1 MHSNR
6 VAWREAPSMPVQIK
20 KSVFALRLNFFFM
33 GVLVAGWSTRIPEI
47 KTALDLTD
55 AQLGR
60 TLIGAALGAF
70 LGSRVIGHLIHRLG
84 TKNTFYLGSFIFP
97 LGYLTIAYAPN
108 GLFVFLGGLF
118 FCIGYLFMD
127 NPLTIITQEI
137 EAKADRKYLSGFH
150 AFWSLGTLIAAFL
163 GSFLIG
169 HVKYSYH
176 LTGLAVISFLVLII
190 SARGLEDK
198 KIDEVKV
205 ENVAF
210 HWRSRIG
217 YVVAMIGIGMLC
229 ANSAEFGATDW
240 SAIYL
245 RDVMG
250 ITGQLYVGAY
260 IFFGIGMVTSRI
272 LGDRYIH
279 KYGPEKVVR
288 FCGFFGSSA
297 WLAGMVA
304 GLALT
309 DISTPLA
316 YFVLLLGY
324 LGAGLGVGPIYPGLI
339 TILGRVEG
347 IDMSVALS
355 RALVI
360 AMVGFAGVP
369 AIIGMISDATSLTFG
384 MLPPITLLAIAGY
397 LSRVA
402 RIK

>member
-1 MHSNR
+1 MDT
-6 VAWREAPSMPVQIK
+6 QIK
-20 KSVFALRLNFFFM
+20 RSVFALRSNFFFM

-47 KTALDLTD
+47 KSALNLSD

-60 TLIGAALGAF
+60 SLIGGACGVF
-70 LGSRVIGHLIHRLG
+70 LASRVIGRLIYELG
-84 TKNTFYLGSFIFP
+84 TKKTFYLGSFIFP

-108 GLFVFLGGLF
+108 GFFVFLGGLF

-169 HVKYSYH
+169 HVRYSYH
-176 LTGLAVISFLVLII
+176 LTGLAVISFFVLIA
-190 SARGLEDK
+190 STRGLEDK
-198 KIDEVKV
+198 KVDEVKV
-205 ENVAF
+205 KKEAF
-210 HWRSRIG
+210 HWRSRMG
-217 YVVAMIGIGMLC
+217 YVVAMIGFGMLC
-229 ANSAEFGATDW
+229 SNSSEFGATDW
-240 SAIYL
+240 SAVYL

-272 LGDRYIH
+272 LGDTYIH

-288 FCGFFGSSA
+288 FCGFFGASL
-297 WLAGMVA
+297 WLAGLLAGVA
-304 GLALT
+304 LI
-309 DISTPLA
+309 DSSKHLA
-316 YFVLLLGY
+316 YLVVLLGY

-360 AMVGFAGVP
+360 AMVGFAGIP
-369 AIIGMISDATSLTFG
+369 ALIGMISDATNLTFG
-384 MLPPITLLAIAGY
+384 MLLPITLLATAGY
-397 LSRVA
+397 LSKVA

>member
-1 MHSNR
+1 MDT
-6 VAWREAPSMPVQIK
+6 QIK
-20 KSVFALRLNFFFM
+20 QSVFALRLNFFFM

-47 KTALDLTD
+47 KTALNLSD

-70 LGSRVIGHLIHRLG
+70 LGSRVIGRLIHRLG

-97 LGYLTIAYAPN
+97 VGYLMIAYAPS
-108 GLFVFLGGLF
+108 GLFIFLGGLC

-137 EAKADRKYLSGFH
+137 EAKSDRKYLSGFH
-150 AFWSLGTLIAAFL
+150 GFWSLGTLSAAFF

-176 LTGLAVISFLVLII
+176 LTGLAVISFVVLII
-190 SARGLEDK
+190 GTRGLEDK
-198 KIDEVKV
+198 KIEEAGEKNA
-205 ENVAF
+205 EF
-210 HWRSRIG
+210 EWRSRIG
-217 YVVAMIGIGMLC
+217 FIVAMIGIGMLC
-229 ANSAEFGATDW
+229 SNSSEFGATDW
-240 SAIYL
+240 SAVYL

-250 ITGQLYVGAY
+250 ISGQLYVGAY
-260 IFFGIGMVTSRI
+260 VFFEIGMVLSRI
-272 LGDRYIH
+272 MGDKFIH
-279 KYGPEKVVR
+279 KFGPEKVVR
-288 FCGFFGSSA
+288 VCGFAGSSL
-297 WLAGMVA
+297 WLSGMLV
-304 GLALT
+304 GLALQ
-309 DISTPLA
+309 DFSKPLA
-316 YFVLLLGY
+316 YIVVLLGY

-339 TILGRVEG
+339 TILGKVEG

-369 AIIGMISDATSLTFG
+369 ALIGLISDATTLTVG
-384 MLPPITLLAIAGY
+384 MLLPITLLATAGY
-397 LSRVA
+397 LSKVA

>member
-1 MHSNR
+1 MDT
-6 VAWREAPSMPVQIK
+6 QIK
-20 KSVFALRLNFFFM
+20 RSVFALRLNFFFM

-47 KTALDLTD
+47 KSALHLTD

-60 TLIGAALGAF
+60 SLIGSAIGIF
-70 LGSRVIGHLIHRLG
+70 LASRIIGRLINELG
-84 TKNTFYLGSFIFP
+84 TKKTFYAGSFIFP
-97 LGYLTIAYAPN
+97 LGYLTIAYGPN
-108 GLFVFLGGLF
+108 GFFVFLGALF

-169 HVKYSYH
+169 HVRYSYH
-176 LTGLAVISFLVLII
+176 LTGLAVISFFVLIA
-190 SARGLEDK
+190 STRGLEDK
-198 KIDEVKV
+198 KVDEVKV
-205 ENVAF
+205 KKEIFN
-210 HWRSRIG
+210 WRSRMG
-217 YVVAMIGIGMLC
+217 YVVAMIGFGMLC
-229 ANSAEFGATDW
+229 AQSAEFGATDW
-240 SAIYL
+240 SAVYL

-272 LGDRYIH
+272 LGDKYIH

-288 FCGFFGSSA
+288 FCGFFGSSL
-297 WLAGMVA
+297 WLAGLLVGVA
-304 GLALT
+304 LI
-309 DISTPLA
+309 DSSKHFA
-316 YFVLLLGY
+316 YLVVLLGY

-339 TILGRVEG
+339 TILGRVKG

-355 RALVI
+355 RAMVI

-369 AIIGMISDATSLTFG
+369 ALIGLISDTTTLTVG
-384 MLPPITLLAIAGY
+384 MLLPVTLLFMAGI
-397 LSRVA
+397 LSRVG
-402 RIK
+402 RMKV